1 MSSNDKKERKPSKLG
16 NWWRETIGELRR
28 VSWPTPREAWRLTK
42 IVLVVIVVFGLFLGV
57 LDFAFS
63 QLVGLIV

>member
-42 IVLVVIVVFGLFLGV
+42 IVLVVIVVFGIFLGV